1 MTAKQP
7 NGTGLDELLKR
18 VLADDL
24 PPDVAAGMRVR
35 LDRFRAR
42 TTEKEKRMPIL
53 APFFWRSAWAALSIL
68 MLVSG
73 SLLQGL
79 GSRNPL
85 SDRISLIRTSLA
97 VAEHLAVAESMSC
110 SARVRKEDGEFL
122 DCEIE
127 WRSGGPAE
135 VLVKG
140 PDGSLLRSFKLG
152 EPRDTADPLVRAVAS
167 FSTPS
172 AVGEHLSGGWRFVK
186 FSREAKC
193 DIGTYTIPA
202 GTGPE
207 ALEFTIDM
215 CTYLPVRITGTGGL
229 SSSPGGPGDIF
240 WEARFRF

>member
-1 MTAKQP
+1 MSEKP
-7 NGTGLDELLKR
+7 LNGKILDGLLKK

-24 PPDVAAGMRVR
+24 PPDVAAGMR
-35 LDRFRAR
+35 DRFDRFHAR
-42 TTEKEKRMPIL
+42 TTEKEKGMPIRAL
-53 APFFWRSAWAALSIL
+53 VFQKSAWAALSIL

-97 VAEHLAVAESMSC
+97 VARKLAAAEFMSC

-127 WRSGGPAE
+127 WRSGRPAE
-135 VLVKG
+135 VQVKR
-140 PDGSLLRSFKLG
+140 PDGSLLREFKLG
-152 EPRDTADPLVRAVAS
+152 EPQDTADPLARAVTS

-172 AVGEHLSGGWRFVK
+172 AVGERLSGGWRFVK
-186 FSREAKC
+186 LSREAEC
-193 DIGTYTIPA
+193 NLGTYTIPA
-202 GTGPE
+202 GTARE
-207 ALEFTIDM
+207 ALELVIDM
-215 CTYLPVRITGTGGL
+215 CTNLPVRITGTGGP
-229 SSSPGGPGDIF
+229 SSSPGKQGDIL